1 MINVSL
7 FNISYLDPREAGGHY
22 YSLFICLF
30 QYFIPVLV
38 MGFCYAMVA
47 NTMWRSRNTLSG
59 RENSKRFISSNKT
72 QTQHQQNSFR
82 YEDSARKQSM
92 TRGGQ
97 KVSGWNQR
105 DLGSLKMQILLY
117 SLIHIPFYYF
127 TDDKDADCCGGV
139 FFHLLVSAWSILG
152 P

>member
-1 MINVSL
+1 MIFSPTNGLISL
-7 FNISYLDPREAGGHY
+7 FLILLYLDPGEAGGHY

-72 QTQHQQNSFR
+72 QTQNQQNSFR

-97 KVSGWNQR
+97 KVSGYIHKRLFDFSNSGEQNQN
-105 DLGSLKMQILLY
+105 LY
-117 SLIHIPFYYF
+117 S
-127 TDDKDADCCGGV
+127 
-139 FFHLLVSAWSILG
+139 
-152 P
+152 